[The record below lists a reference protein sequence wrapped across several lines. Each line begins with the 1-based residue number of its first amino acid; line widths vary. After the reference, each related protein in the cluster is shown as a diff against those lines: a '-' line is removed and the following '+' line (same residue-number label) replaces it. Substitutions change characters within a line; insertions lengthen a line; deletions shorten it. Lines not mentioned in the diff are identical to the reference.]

1 VQGAEASSKISVQN
15 EKGAA
20 ASDANAKRIL
30 ALLNEQLK

>member
-1 VQGAEASSKISVQN
+1 VQN